1 MMIPPDIPGFPGVY
15 QLMALKSYRRGEK
28 GGGATDGKGFR
39 DGVKRL
45 MEEILH
51 HLGWLKPYK

>member
-28 GGGATDGKGFR
+28 GGVPPMGRVFGMELR
-39 DGVKRL
+39 GV
-45 MEEILH
+45 IL
-51 HLGWLKPYK
+51 KV